1 MQTSDLARLAASVET
16 WFAIHQRP
24 LPWRS
29 HYHPWQVW
37 VSEVMLQQTRM
48 EVVLPYHERFIRRFP
63 TVGSLAAATEQ
74 EVLAQWSGL
83 GYYRRA
89 TLLHEGAGTVV
100 ARFGGTIPSSVDE
113 LLTIPGIGRYT
124 AGAITSI
131 AFDRHAPIVD
141 GNVTRLL
148 SRVFAIEHP
157 LGSTSLLNTMWA
169 HAAAIAEQASS
180 PRALSQGLMEL
191 GAAVCTPRNPSCGA
205 CPLNTS
211 CKALAAGRTGEL
223 PVPKAK
229 RETKQMSIP
238 LYIVTDTEGRV
249 LMRREEGQL
258 MRAMYHLPH
267 GDASLLPGQA
277 FDASA
282 GACLGS
288 FRHTVTDRRIE
299 FTVYEATLRTIADR
313 GSKYEWVSPSQ
324 LGDVPH
330 PSYVSK
336 ALRLRRRVN

>member
-1 MQTSDLARLAASVET
+1 
-16 WFAIHQRP
+16 
-24 LPWRS
+24 
-29 HYHPWQVW
+29 
-37 VSEVMLQQTRM
+37 M
-48 EVVLPYHERFIRRFP
+48 EVVLPYHERFVRRFP
-63 TVGSLAAATEQ
+63 TVRSLADATGQ
-74 EVLAQWSGL
+74 EVLALWSGL

-89 TLLHEGAGTVV
+89 TLLHEGAQAVV
-100 ARFGGTIPSSVDE
+100 ARFGGRIPSSVEE
-113 LLTIPGIGRYT
+113 LLSIPGVGRYT
-124 AGAITSI
+124 AGAISSI

-148 SRVFAIEHP
+148 SRVFAIELP
-157 LGSTSLLNTMWA
+157 LGSPSLTKTLWA
-169 HAAAIAEQASS
+169 HADAIAGQAKS

-191 GAAVCTPRNPSCGA
+191 GASVCTPRSPSCDV
-205 CPLNTS
+205 CPLKAP
-211 CKALAAGRTGEL
+211 CKARAAARTGEL

-229 RETKQMSIP
+229 RETKELRIP
-238 LYIVTDTEGRV
+238 LYIVTDSEGRV

-258 MRAMYHLPH
+258 MRSMYHLPH
-267 GDASLLPGQA
+267 GDESLLPGHA
-277 FDASA
+277 FDATT
-282 GACLGS
+282 GECLGS

-313 GSKYEWVSPSQ
+313 GSKYEWVAPSQ

>member
-1 MQTSDLARLAASVET
+1 MQTSDLVALATSVEG
-16 WFAIHQRP
+16 WFSIHQRP
-24 LPWRS
+24 LPWRA
-29 HYHPWQVW
+29 HYDPWHVW

-48 EVVLPYHERFIRRFP
+48 DVVLPYHDRFIRRFQ
-63 TVGSLAAATEQ
+63 TVESLAAAAEQ
-74 EVLAQWSGL
+74 EVLALWSGL

-89 TLLHEGAGTVV
+89 TLLHEGAQTVV
-100 ARFGGTIPSSVDE
+100 SRFRGVIPSSVDD
-113 LLTIPGIGRYT
+113 LLSIPGVGRYT
-124 AGAITSI
+124 AGAIASI

-157 LGSTSLLNTMWA
+157 LGSASLAKTMWA
-169 HAAAIAEQASS
+169 HAGAIAEHASS

-191 GAAVCTPRNPSCGA
+191 GASVCSPRSPSCGV
-205 CPLNTS
+205 CPLEAS
-211 CKALAAGRTGEL
+211 CKAQAGGRTGEL

-229 RETKQMSIP
+229 RETRQLTIP

-249 LMRREEGQL
+249 LMRREEGPL
-258 MRAMYHLPH
+258 MRSMYHLPH
-267 GDASLLPGQA
+267 GDASLLPGQT
-277 FDASA
+277 FDATP
-282 GACLGS
+282 GARLGS

-299 FTVYEATLRTIADR
+299 FTVFEATFRTIADR
-313 GSKYEWVSPSQ
+313 APRYEWVAPSQ

-336 ALRLRRRVN
+336 ALRLRRR